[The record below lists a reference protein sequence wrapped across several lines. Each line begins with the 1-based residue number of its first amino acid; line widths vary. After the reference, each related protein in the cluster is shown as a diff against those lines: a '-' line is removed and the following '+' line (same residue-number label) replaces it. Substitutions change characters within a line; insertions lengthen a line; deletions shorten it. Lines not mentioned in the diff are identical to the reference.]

1 MEMGTYCKWSI
12 IALFSIILS
21 SSTHVSAFASEVKRE
36 AESSLK
42 NFQNLEIAER
52 PLKGIFHIPES
63 QRIVKTNKA
72 WNQRAL
78 ENSNRPG
85 ASLQR
90 SQEVEKSTR
99 QSSQLPK
106 QSVIQK
112 EMSVDPFGKAGVGST
127 PSEQMIDKRA
137 STQRI
142 TGPNNDEAKP
152 GFPPKL
158 EVSSR
163 RLNTSNEG
171 WSLSVQGSA
180 KVAEVAASPE
190 LQGKEVAGLFDQQK
204 KGGTGL
210 FSKPSGGGAE
220 AVSDIDKDSGQTEYI
235 SQLLSFE
242 TPNEILDEGPTTE
255 LSDSVNLA
263 ITTNPKVHLAYA
275 QAAAAQSDIQVYVG
289 QLLPRVDL
297 DVSGGWQKYDSDT
310 TRTQEGGVENNNR
323 YRTYGLTITQPI
335 FDGFST
341 AAKIDQ
347 TENRNLAAVFRAREL
362 MNNIASDAIAT
373 HLDVIKYKVTA
384 LAIEAQRAFHLRI
397 LGAMQARQSG
407 GVGSAGDVTAI
418 EARLARLESSLARN
432 LTDELNASAAYERLV
447 GIPPKNLV
455 IPIAPNDL
463 PVSFEKA
470 LVVAQRKNMGLR
482 ALGAEVAAA
491 SNLRD
496 VRDSQLFPQLSFEAG
511 ATRNEYVNGDRS
523 TTNDYK
529 ALLRLRWNLFAGG
542 ADIAASSEASARI
555 REASARRDIAHIE
568 IREQIVKLY
577 QQIDQLKF
585 RKQKMS
591 EAAISNQRTLEANI
605 AQFEIGQK
613 TLLEVLDSANES
625 YVTEIELIDL
635 IIQQLYSSYR
645 VIALTGQLDESL
657 GMRPLELDHK
667 DYNRAIG
674 NLEKFPTY
682 YRPEI
687 DASHTQK

>member
-1 MEMGTYCKWSI
+1 MESRKYCKWPT
-12 IALFSIILS
+12 IALTSLIFS
-21 SSTHVSAFASEVKRE
+21 SSTLVSAFASEVKRE
-36 AESSLK
+36 AENSLK
-42 NFQNLEIAER
+42 NIQKLEIAEG
-52 PLKGIFHIPES
+52 PLKDIAHVPES
-63 QRIVKTNKA
+63 QSIFKTNKA
-72 WNQRAL
+72 WNQATL
-78 ENSNRPG
+78 ETSNRPG
-85 ASLQR
+85 AAQKG
-90 SQEVEKSTR
+90 SQGVEKATR
-99 QSSQLPK
+99 QSSQLPAQIK
-106 QSVIQK
+106 YQK
-112 EMSVDPFGKAGVGST
+112 EMPFNPFGKSGVGST
-127 PSEQMIDKRA
+127 PSEQTIDKRA

-142 TGPNNDEAKP
+142 TGSNNDEAKP
-152 GFPPKL
+152 GFPPKF

-163 RLNTSNEG
+163 RLNTSIEG
-171 WSLSVQGSA
+171 SSLSVQENSIP
-180 KVAEVAASPE
+180 AEVPASPV

-204 KGGTGL
+204 KGGAGL
-210 FSKPSGGGAE
+210 FSKPSGGA
-220 AVSDIDKDSGQTEYI
+220 ARPVSGIDKDSGQTEFI
-235 SQLLSFE
+235 SELLLFE
-242 TPNEILDEGPTTE
+242 TPNEILDDGPTTE
-255 LSDSVNLA
+255 VAESVNLA

-297 DVSGGWQKYDSDT
+297 DVSGGWQKYDSGT

-384 LAIEAQRAFHLRI
+384 LVIEAQKAFHLRI
-397 LGAMQARQSG
+397 FGALQARQSG

-418 EARLARLESSLARN
+418 QARLARLESSLARN
-432 LTDELNASAAYERLV
+432 LTDELSAGAAYERLV

-455 IPIAPNDL
+455 LPKAPNEL

-470 LVVAQRKNMGLR
+470 LVVAQRNNSGMR

-496 VRDSQLFPQLSFEAG
+496 VRNSQLFPQLSLEAG
-511 ATRNEYVNGDRS
+511 ATRNEYVDGDRS

-542 ADIAASSEASARI
+542 GDIAASSEASARI
-555 REASARRDIAHIE
+555 REASARRDIALIE
-568 IREQIVKLY
+568 IREQIAKLY
-577 QQIDQLKF
+577 QQINQLKF
-585 RKQKMS
+585 RKQKLS
-591 EAAISNQRTLEANI
+591 EAAIANRRTLEANI

-625 YVTEIELIDL
+625 YITEIELVDL
-635 IIQQLYSSYR
+635 IITELYSNYR
-645 VIALTGQLDESL
+645 VVALTGQLSESV
-657 GMRPLELDHK
+657 GMRPLELNHK

-682 YRPEI
+682 YRPKI
-687 DASHTQK
+687 DASHTQ